1 MHPAWMDEAVADG
14 SSYAALEQ
22 WLGFSP
28 LQLQGVTV
36 GLLGLG
42 ESNKAALHALHQR
55 GARLLVHDDHPFAT
69 WSQALPEG
77 VEAVSGSLPVEAL
90 RLLVK
95 SPGIPYTH
103 PTVRRAMQ
111 AGLPVVTEL
120 ELGFWWS
127 QAPIIG
133 ITGTNGKTTTTTL
146 VGAMLERAEEQVA
159 VCGNIGIP
167 LLTATEQLPQEGI
180 AVVECSSFQLQGTL
194 AFRPA
199 VATLLNLSEAHLD
212 YHGSF
217 EAYRAAKMKIFANQT
232 NRQLALLN
240 ARQWESTEA
249 EHLTRAHLAFF
260 GRPIDGFPSAWEQE
274 GQLYVALPE
283 GPVQHL
289 LARAELRLRGAHN
302 VENALAAA
310 LLALLAGAPLEAV
323 AQTLRDFHGVP
334 HRLEEV
340 SNSAGHA
347 IYNDAKATNP
357 QAAMVALTSVD
368 PPIVWIAGGLDR
380 GDDFDPLLPVL
391 QKRVRAA
398 YLYGETKETLAEL
411 CQRAGIETVVIGER
425 LVDVLP
431 QALRSLRQ
439 GETLL
444 YSPGCAS
451 WDQYHHFEERGEE
464 FKRLVSTWQSQ

>member
-1 MHPAWMDEAVADG
+1 MDEAVADE
-14 SSYAALEQ
+14 SSFVALEQ
-22 WLGFSP
+22 QLGFSP

-42 ESNKAALHALHQR
+42 ESNKAALHALYQR

-69 WSQALPEG
+69 WSQTLPAG
-77 VEAVSGSLPVEAL
+77 VEAVSGSLPVETL

-111 AGLPVVTEL
+111 AGLPVITEL

-127 QAPIIG
+127 QVPILG

-146 VGAMLERAEEQVA
+146 VGEMLKRAGEQVA
-159 VCGNIGIP
+159 VCGNIGTP

-180 AVVECSSFQLQGTL
+180 AVVECSSFQLEGTL

-232 NRQLALLN
+232 KRQLALFN
-240 ARQWESTEA
+240 ADQWKPAEA
-249 EHLTRAHLAFF
+249 EALTQARLAFF
-260 GRPIDGFPSAWEQE
+260 GRPVKDFPSAWMQE

-283 GPVQHL
+283 SPIQHV
-289 LARAELRLRGAHN
+289 LARSELRLRGAHN

-310 LLALLAGAPLEAV
+310 LLALLAGASLEAV
-323 AQTLRDFHGVP
+323 VQTLREFRGVP

-340 SNSAGHA
+340 SNPAGHA

-357 QAAMVALTSVD
+357 QAALVALTSVD
-368 PPIVWIAGGLDR
+368 PPIVWVAGGLDR
-380 GDDFDPLLPVL
+380 GDDFEPLLPVL
-391 QKRVRAA
+391 QKRVYAA
-398 YLYGETKETLAEL
+398 YLYGETKEILAEL
-411 CQRAGIETVVIGER
+411 CRRAGIETIVVGER
-425 LVDVLP
+425 LADVLP

-451 WDQYHHFEERGEE
+451 WDQYQHFEERGEE
-464 FKRLVSTWQSQ
+464 FKRLVRTWPSQ